1 MKTKTKLVLASSLA
15 MMALGAGTAS
25 AGGSEGSIGVGAE
38 EIFNFN
44 LGGTT
49 FQFGGLS
56 ANYDMGQ
63 FHVGGLLGF
72 FDNGGNDDTDVFIGG
87 RFYYHIHSTAMAD
100 FGIGGTAT
108 MGFIG
113 DGDMNTDNP
122 QVMLLEPGLQIRAF
136 IASNVALSFTGGI
149 TLGLIDADGVTISGD
164 PTGSAGFHYYFF

>member
-1 MKTKTKLVLASSLA
+1 MKTTLIIASVLAA
-15 MMALGAGTAS
+15 TALGVGTAS

-49 FQFGGLS
+49 FRLGGLS

-63 FHVGGLLGF
+63 FHVGALLGF

-87 RFYYHIHSTAMAD
+87 RFYYHVHSTAMAD
-100 FGIGGTAT
+100 FGIGATAT

-113 DGDMNTDNP
+113 DGDMNTDNA
-122 QVMLLEPGLQIRAF
+122 QVMLLEPGFQIRAF
-136 IASNVALSFTGGI
+136 IASNVALSFTGGL
-149 TLGLIDADGVTISGD
+149 TLGLIDADGVSITAD
-164 PTGSAGFHYYFF
+164 PTASAGFHYYFF